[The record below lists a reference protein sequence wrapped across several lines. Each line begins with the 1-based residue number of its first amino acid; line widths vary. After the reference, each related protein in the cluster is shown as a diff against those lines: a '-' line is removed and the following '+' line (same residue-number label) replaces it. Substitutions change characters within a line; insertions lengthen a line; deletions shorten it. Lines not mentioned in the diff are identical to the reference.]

1 MNLIA
6 VVLDAINEDEDEDER
21 TRTRTRVLRI
31 QMAKTFQT

>member
-31 QMAKTFQT
+31 QMA

>member
-21 TRTRTRVLRI
+21 TRTRTR
-31 QMAKTFQT
+31 